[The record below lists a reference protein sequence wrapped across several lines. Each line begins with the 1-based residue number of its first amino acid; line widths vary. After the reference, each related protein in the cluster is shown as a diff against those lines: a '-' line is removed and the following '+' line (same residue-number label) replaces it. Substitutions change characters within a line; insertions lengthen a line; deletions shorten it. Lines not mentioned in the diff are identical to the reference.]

1 MSTFN
6 ILGSAK
12 LNTPDGKNPP
22 TASATTSTSDTTA
35 GAASLSSGPGDDSGD
50 SGAGA
55 EAGGKTGKGT
65 KTACQLAHDE
75 LEARLRD
82 EEFHARSRGW

>member
-1 MSTFN
+1 MTDPSSTSSSSESFS

-22 TASATTSTSDTTA
+22 TTSTSEATA
-35 GAASLSSGPGDDSGD
+35 TAQG

-55 EAGGKTGKGT
+55 AEGGDGVGKRGNERT
-65 KTACQLAHDE
+65 ECHAAHDE

-82 EEFHARSRGW
+82 EELGYRSKGW

>member
-6 ILGSAK
+6 ILGSSK

-22 TASATTSTSDTTA
+22 TASATTSTSGVTA
-35 GAASLSSGPGDDSGD
+35 GTSSSGSGD
-50 SGAGA
+50 GAASGAGA
-55 EAGGKTGKGT
+55 GT
-65 KTACQLAHDE
+65 KTACQAAHDE

-82 EEFHARSRGW
+82 EELGARSKGW